1 MTTVRIFI
9 ARVRAVLNRRRLEH
23 ELDEELR
30 SHLELST
37 AEHVRRGLSPKA
49 ARGPGR
55 GGIGVRMAL
64 GARAVHVVLLVQRRA
79 LVLIAAGLGIGLVSA
94 AALSRTMSSVLFE
107 LSAGDPATFAA
118 VTVILATV
126 ALAAGCFPARRAARV
141 DPLVALRCD

>member
-1 MTTVRIFI
+1 
-9 ARVRAVLNRRRLEH
+9 
-23 ELDEELR
+23 
-30 SHLELST
+30 
-37 AEHVRRGLSPKA
+37 
-49 ARGPGR
+49 
-55 GGIGVRMAL
+55 MAL

-79 LVLIAAGLGIGLVSA
+79 LVLVAAGLGIGLVSA

-107 LSAGDPATFAA
+107 LSARDPATFAA